1 MPTVFTEGA
10 YRFYFF
16 SREEERKHIHVSSS
30 KGEVKIWLEPEISV
44 AKIINLSEQDVNAIL
59 KIVEKRKEE
68 INDFWSRHF
77 GKN

>member
-16 SREEERKHIHVSSS
+16 SREEERKHVHVSSS
-30 KGEVKIWLEPEISV
+30 NGEVKVWLEPNVSV
-44 AKIINLSEQDVNAIL
+44 AKVINLSEQEVNTIL
-59 KIVEKRKEE
+59 KILNAHKEE
-68 INDFWSRHF
+68 IYESWNKHF

>member
-16 SREEERKHIHVSSS
+16 SREEERKHVHVSSS
-30 KGEVKIWLEPEISV
+30 NGEVKIWLEPEVSV
-44 AKIINLSEQDVNAIL
+44 AKVINLSEQEVNTIL
-59 KIVEKRKEE
+59 KIVNARKEE
-68 INDFWSRHF
+68 IYESWNKHF